1 MGSVVRGRRTI
12 TLKQKLKAVR
22 IIATGTQFQG
32 DTPPAITLK
41 AMPQQFEAVSYSW
54 TRLRD
59 NKVLSTAQQI
69 TVKNGEVD
77 VVETYRVEVKDR
89 LDDVYIDTL
98 SITKVTDGK
107 PGDVGKRGQ
116 VIVQR
121 EWKEGDIYRN
131 NDNVIDYVYHRATDS
146 WWRLR
151 DGYDNIKAGLN
162 PSNQFVQLTSLEHLA
177 VNNFVAENA
186 NIAGFIFKDKVLK
199 SQLPNLTNPN
209 LILDGVNGKI
219 IANDAQIKGH
229 IEGTSGSIKNMTG
242 ENITVT
248 NLNATNGSIKNITG
262 DNITINSGTFKGKV
276 IFEDG
281 TSAQDAI
288 DQRVKEGVE
297 SIQVGGRNYFSMNG
311 LNPYT
316 PYHTLESKNG
326 FKSFKLKVVAGRTD
340 IVFSSANTSPLY
352 VKKRALMSGY
362 LKVNGKT
369 DYSFRN
375 NSLNTYST
383 SPVTKHDKST
393 GYFEGYTN
401 GSEHAWMLHCQILDS
416 TGAQLKTGDIIE
428 ISDFMYEVVSSGNIH
443 TSWSPA
449 YEDLDNKIDNIQSGS
464 RNYIKTYQKNLQIRD
479 TRYSVVLFTEP
490 LNGVYTIAATRKVVS
505 KGAKG
510 NPTYSL
516 LNFMLKGTTTSIN
529 HSPVPILLGE
539 GETKF
544 TIDTKGQIIDKVYI
558 YSGTDWAG
566 SETIHTDITD
576 LRIVKGNITADWTE
590 SLEDI
595 NARIKDQELYT
606 EYSVNGTTAW
616 HTPATS
622 ADRFM
627 RQKKGDG
634 AWSVALPFGKDGV
647 NGKDGNN
654 GLPGKDG
661 KYTISNFAKNT
672 SLTVAPTTGW
682 SANPPALSTNEY
694 LWQRF
699 GDVIPPATAP
709 TTWTIATRI
718 SGLHG
723 QDGQK
728 GDRGPEGIQGPV
740 GEPLGDGV
748 MLYTDPDF
756 SEGTNSVTVYVGA
769 PPTRVPK
776 TADAPTKS
784 THMMR
789 MSNTGQ
795 SVSSTD
801 LRRAGFVHNTTSRAN
816 AEFVHKMIAKFPVGH
831 TIINNNNPLGTGSIT
846 KWLTSRA
853 GTGRFE
859 VYMYKVICGY
869 EGSFSTFGHVS
880 FTGPAGTAAAPINYD
895 IAYSTIFD
903 MSIPDKRLNFLTTT
917 IEGNSVST
925 GTLRVGQGNAATAG
939 ITGVRASGATSNVS
953 FWAGLSYE
961 NRESAPFQVWTDGR
975 LKATN
980 ADITG
985 KITATSGEF
994 TGKVTA
1000 TSGTFTG
1007 TVNANAGTFNN
1018 VTANNLTVNSGTFK
1032 GRIEAESGYF
1042 GGFLVNNQG
1051 MINDITKNDHKL
1063 EFGYQ
1068 VAWTGIKSAL
1078 GMNYKF
1084 MYSEGTNALVHNCN
1098 SQIVNT
1104 ATTGTDHNVALLL
1117 TAARS
1122 AGGRNHALVIEKGDI
1137 AGMALYTKHFGVTD
1151 NIQIY
1156 RESVVIYTPINGSW
1170 ICHVSLPTGE
1180 YRYDGR
1186 TVTIMCAGNG
1196 KTKIIG
1202 RDAVIYSHE
1211 GHHSVGKV
1219 DNYIDFFNNSS
1230 KVTMTYSAEKNWW
1243 FVTHINIH

>member
-219 IANDAQIKGH
+219 IANDAKIKGH
-229 IEGTSGSIKNMTG
+229 IEATSGKFTG
-242 ENITVT
+242 EINATSGNIKDVTATNLTVT

-288 DQRVKEGVE
+288 DQKIKEGVD
-297 SIQVGGRNYFSMNG
+297 SIEVGGRNLVYGGFV
-311 LNPYT
+311 
-316 PYHTLESKNG
+316 NG
-326 FKSFKLKVVAGRTD
+326 FYNQSTSGTSESGRYGRTINKFKLVKGANYVLNFNINDGIGPSVAVWLSFYNNDGSF
-340 IVFSSANTSPLY
+340 VSSIITTKGQLPLKFKAIGDMCGLSY
-352 VKKRALMSGY
+352 DAGW
-362 LKVNGKT
+362 
-369 DYSFRN
+369 
-375 NSLNTYST
+375 
-383 SPVTKHDKST
+383 
-393 GYFEGYTN
+393 YTN
-401 GSEHAWMLHCQILDS
+401 VYGGVS
-416 TGAQLKTGDIIE
+416 LKDQQPKLENGIFATPWTPAPEDIE
-428 ISDFMYEVVSSGNIH
+428 S
-443 TSWSPA
+443 
-449 YEDLDNKIDNIQSGS
+449 KIDNIQVGGTNLLIKSKFIPLEGTDFPGNSTFDGLQSNGS
-464 RNYIKTYQKNLQIRD
+464 YKI
-479 TRYSVVLFTEP
+479 
-490 LNGVYTIAATRKVVS
+490 
-505 KGAKG
+505 
-510 NPTYSL
+510 
-516 LNFMLKGTTTSIN
+516 TST
-529 HSPVPILLGE
+529 G
-539 GETKF
+539 
-544 TIDTKGQIIDKVYI
+544 KGQINRYI
-558 YSGTDWAG
+558 TWLNSW
-566 SETIHTDITD
+566 ITEAY
-576 LRIVKGNITADWTE
+576 ICKGNTDMVLSADVRSNVEGKFFMSLDVRNPLKE
-590 SLEDI
+590 SELVSIKKTDTFYRIYIKYKGDNVLGRTLVLMALSTKQGLDTSNGDWVEYKNVKLELGNVGSDWSPSSQDLESQ
-595 NARIKDQELYT
+595 IKDQELHT
-606 EYSVNGTTAW
+606 EYSVNGTSAW

-634 AWSVALPFGKDGV
+634 AWGVALPFGKDGAK
-647 NGKDGNN
+647 GDKGN
-654 GLPGKDG
+654 
-661 KYTISNFAKNT
+661 T
-672 SLTVAPTTGW
+672 
-682 SANPPALSTNEY
+682 
-694 LWQRF
+694 
-699 GDVIPPATAP
+699 
-709 TTWTIATRI
+709 
-718 SGLHG
+718 
-723 QDGQK
+723 

-748 MLYTDPDF
+748 MLFTDPDF
-756 SEGTNSVTVYVGA
+756 SQGNNSVYLYNNASNGVTTVERI
-769 PPTRVPK
+769 TRPL
-776 TADAPTKS
+776 DAPSKS
-784 THMMR
+784 SHIIRVT
-789 MSNTGQ
+789 NKGPADPGLGGYYQ
-795 SVSSTD
+795 PVF
-801 LRRAGFVHNTTSRAN
+801 ARAN
-816 AEFVHKMIAKFPVGH
+816 AVFIHKIIAKIPVGYKIH
-831 TIINNNNPLGTGSIT
+831 HFNNPIGNGGSF
-846 KWLTSRA
+846 KWLTSQE
-853 GTGRFE
+853 GTGRYE
-859 VYMYKVICGY
+859 TYIYKIICGTS
-869 EGSFSTFGHVS
+869 GTFSEFGYV
-880 FTGPAGTAAAPINYD
+880 ALLGTVGTTASPIIWD
-895 IAYSTIFD
+895 VCYSTIFD
-903 MSIPDKRLNFLTTT
+903 MSIPDRSLDFLKTTVV
-917 IEGNSVST
+917 GNSIAT
-925 GTLRVGQGNAATAG
+925 GTLLVGQNGNATAG
-939 ITGVRASGATSNVS
+939 ITGFRASGETSNVA
-953 FWAGLSYE
+953 FWAGLSYD
-961 NRESAPFQVWTDGR
+961 NRNTAPFRVYTDGR
-975 LKATN
+975 LFATQATISGTIN
-980 ADITG
+980 A
-985 KITATSGEF
+985 TAGTF
-994 TGKVTA
+994 NNVTA
-1000 TSGTFTG
+1000 NNLTVNSGKFTG